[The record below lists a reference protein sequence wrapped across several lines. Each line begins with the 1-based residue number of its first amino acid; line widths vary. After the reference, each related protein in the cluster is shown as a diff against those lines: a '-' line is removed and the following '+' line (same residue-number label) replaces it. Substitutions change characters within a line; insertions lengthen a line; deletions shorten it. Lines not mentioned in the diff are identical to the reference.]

1 MNIKRPAIHEFIW
14 DKAKPVRCP
23 RFDLES
29 ERELE
34 KENSKLHTLL
44 CSLHC
49 IACCF
54 DSPWIGRV
62 LRDSRVVVKD
72 SSET

>member
-1 MNIKRPAIHEFIW
+1 QPQEAVIHEFIW
-14 DKAKPVRCP
+14 DKAKPARCP
-23 RFDLES
+23 QFDLES

-49 IACCF
+49 IL
-54 DSPWIGRV
+54 
-62 LRDSRVVVKD
+62 LRIALDW
-72 SSET
+72 